1 MIFQME
7 KLAFVAQNI
16 WRKIKK
22 KQWKIETLAA
32 ALFLFIVLF

>member
-16 WRKIKK
+16 WRKTKK
-22 KQWKIETLAA
+22 KSNEKLKHSQQ
-32 ALFLFIVLF
+32 FLFIVLS